1 MRRWG
6 GEIEDFAGKTC
17 QEIVLSQLS
26 WKEL

>member
-6 GEIEDFAGKTC
+6 GETEDFAGKTY

-26 WKEL
+26 WKKL